1 MNMSFNINNSLHL
14 AFLFRH
20 LSYMHSLFLASR
32 GIYLLLPFFRRGRG
46 GWGGVGKELTKRE
59 RYQTC
64 SQLGPR

>member
-1 MNMSFNINNSLHL
+1 MLFNINNSLHL

-46 GWGGVGKELTKRE
+46 GGGEVGKELTKRE

>member
-32 GIYLLLPFFRRGRG
+32 GIYLLLPFFRRGG
-46 GWGGVGKELTKRE
+46 GGGVGKELTKRE